1 MNRIGIVN
9 CLAMPEPDPDEVLF
23 MRTLAEAGADARL
36 VPWDDPTW
44 DPADFDLCVLR
55 SCWNYFRRPDDFL
68 RWVDDTA
75 SRTLLLNPPHVVR
88 DNVHKQ
94 YLERLDAEG
103 VPVIPT
109 AWAPKNRAFDLAAT
123 MDEPGWHDVV
133 IKPSVSAGSYR
144 TRRFGKDQLTDAQ
157 AFLDD
162 LVADRDA
169 MIQPYMTEV
178 DRSGER
184 CIVYIDGELTHT
196 VRKNPRFAGGRESVS
211 EGMPVSDQEAAF
223 ADRALATVGGGLLY
237 ARVDVIA
244 DGHGGLLL
252 SELELVE
259 PSLFL
264 KQDADALDRFV
275 ATLLRIAKTKKPPR

>member
-9 CLAMPEPDPDEVLF
+9 CLAMPEPDPDEELF
-23 MRTLAEAGADARL
+23 MRTLAEAGAEARL

-44 DPADFDLCVLR
+44 DPGDFDLCVLR

-68 RWVDDTA
+68 AWVDDTA
-75 SRTLLLNPPHVVR
+75 ARTLLLNPPPVVR
-88 DNVHKQ
+88 SNVHKQ
-94 YLERLDAEG
+94 YLQGLDEQGIA
-103 VPVIPT
+103 VVPT
-109 AWAPKNRAFDLAAT
+109 AWAPKGRAFDLTAT
-123 MDEPGWHDVV
+123 MAEPGWNDVV
-133 IKPSVSAGSYR
+133 VKPSVSAGSYR
-144 TRRFGKDQLTDAQ
+144 TRRFTSDEIASAQ
-157 AFLDD
+157 VFLDE

-196 VRKNPRFAGGRESVS
+196 VRKNPRFAGGHESVS
-211 EGMPVSDQEAAF
+211 EGMPVSEKEAEF
-223 ADRALATVGGGLLY
+223 ARRVLATVGDGLLY

-244 DGHGGLLL
+244 DGAGGLLL

-264 KQDADALDRFV
+264 KQDAAALDRFV
-275 ATLLRIAKTKKPPR
+275 GTLLRIAETKTPPR